1 MEREAAH
8 QWAPSPKRYA
18 YPTIGALTIPEIKT
32 IHVHDLLRPIWV
44 SKRETANRPEAH
56 GKRPCGDV
64 CISRQCAP
72 TRVTAGAEKNGAS
85 PQLR

>member
-1 MEREAAH
+1 M
-8 QWAPSPKRYA
+8 
-18 YPTIGALTIPEIKT
+18 GALTIPEIKT

-64 CISRQCAP
+64 CISRQMRSNASHG
-72 TRVTAGAEKNGAS
+72 RGRKNGAS